1 MKKRNNFIDV
11 FARAKQDSISFRT
24 EVYFCWCGQQKKFI
38 STFKLEWYQELEVVK
53 IFYKGY

>member
-11 FARAKQDSISFRT
+11 FARAKQDSITFRT
-24 EVYFCWCGQQKKFI
+24 EVYFCWCRETKRFYH
-38 STFKLEWYQELEVVK
+38 TFKLDWYHELEVIK